1 MTLTIP
7 QLQELRHV
15 EAYDLATFLQ
25 GVEQAIKDGYEISL
39 EHNETYPY
47 GTIGHY
53 IVKMP
58 KSKGSVE
65 QVKEPVKKEVLTIK
79 VDASEVQSVV
89 DKAVEE
95 VKTLVEAHEAQQ
107 TTEGTEKQSDV
118 VVEAPKKAETATQDV
133 KAKPGRPAKGK

>member
-25 GVEQAIKDGYEISL
+25 GVEHAIKDGYEVSL
-39 EHNETYPY
+39 EYNETYPY

-65 QVKEPVKKEVLTIK
+65 QVKGPVKELAEQRTV
-79 VDASEVQSVV
+79 
-89 DKAVEE
+89 
-95 VKTLVEAHEAQQ
+95 
-107 TTEGTEKQSDV
+107 EGTQEPSEA
-118 VVEAPKKAETATQDV
+118 VVEAPKKA
-133 KAKPGRPAKGK
+133 GRPAKGK

>member
-25 GVEQAIKDGYEISL
+25 GVEHAIKDGYEISL

-53 IVKMP
+53 IVKMVP
-58 KSKGSVE
+58 SKWTVQE
-65 QVKEPVKKEVLTIK
+65 VKAPVKKEVLTIK
-79 VDASEVQSVV
+79 VDASEVQAVV

-95 VKTLVEAHEAQQ
+95 VKTLVEASEL
-107 TTEGTEKQSDV
+107 EKVVQSTQEELKAA
-118 VVEAPKKAETATQDV
+118 VEAPKKA
-133 KAKPGRPAKGK
+133 GRPAKGK

>member
-39 EHNETYPY
+39 EYNETYPY

-58 KSKGSVE
+58 PKGWTV
-65 QVKEPVKKEVLTIK
+65 QKVKEPVKE
-79 VDASEVQSVV
+79 
-89 DKAVEE
+89 AVE
-95 VKTLVEAHEAQQ
+95 QQ
-107 TTEGTEKQSDV
+107 TTEGTQDQSDA

-133 KAKPGRPAKGK
+133 KAKPGRPAKSK

>member
-58 KSKGSVE
+58 KRKGSLE
-65 QVKEPVKKEVLTIK
+65 QVKEPVKEV
-79 VDASEVQSVV
+79 
-89 DKAVEE
+89 VE
-95 VKTLVEAHEAQQ
+95 QG
-107 TTEGTEKQSDV
+107 TTEGTQDQSEA
-118 VVEAPKKAETATQDV
+118 VVEAPKKA
-133 KAKPGRPAKGK
+133 GRPAKGK

>member
-25 GVEQAIKDGYEISL
+25 GVAQAIKDGYEISL

-58 KSKGSVE
+58 KSKDSVE
-65 QVKEPVKKEVLTIK
+65 QVKEPVKKEVLTLKI
-79 VDASEVQSVV
+79 DASEVQAVV

-95 VKTLVEAHEAQQ
+95 VKTLVEASEL
-107 TTEGTEKQSDV
+107 EKVVQSTQEEIKAT
-118 VVEAPKKAETATQDV
+118 VEAPKKA
-133 KAKPGRPAKGK
+133 GRPAKGK

>member
-65 QVKEPVKKEVLTIK
+65 QVKEPVKER
-79 VDASEVQSVV
+79 AEQ
-89 DKAVEE
+89 
-95 VKTLVEAHEAQQ
+95 
-107 TTEGTEKQSDV
+107 EGTQESSDAV
-118 VVEAPKKAETATQDV
+118 IEAPKKA
-133 KAKPGRPAKGK
+133 GRPAKGQ

>member
-39 EHNETYPY
+39 EYNETYPY

-58 KSKGSVE
+58 KSKGSVK
-65 QVKEPVKKEVLTIK
+65 QVKEPVKE
-79 VDASEVQSVV
+79 
-89 DKAVEE
+89 
-95 VKTLVEAHEAQQ
+95 LVEQQ
-107 TTEGTEKQSDV
+107 TTEGTQEEVQA
-118 VVEAPKKAETATQDV
+118 VVEAPKKA
-133 KAKPGRPAKGK
+133 GRPAKGK

>member
-15 EAYDLATFLQ
+15 EAFDLATFLR

-58 KSKGSVE
+58 KSKDSVE
-65 QVKEPVKKEVLTIK
+65 QVKETVKEF
-79 VDASEVQSVV
+79 
-89 DKAVEE
+89 VE
-95 VKTLVEAHEAQQ
+95 QQ
-107 TTEGTEKQSDV
+107 TAEGTQDQSEAA
-118 VVEAPKKAETATQDV
+118 VEAPKKA
-133 KAKPGRPAKGK
+133 GRPTKGK

>member
-65 QVKEPVKKEVLTIK
+65 QVKELAE
-79 VDASEVQSVV
+79 
-89 DKAVEE
+89 
-95 VKTLVEAHEAQQ
+95 QQ
-107 TTEGTEKQSDV
+107 TTEGTQEEVQA
-118 VVEAPKKAETATQDV
+118 VVEAPKKA
-133 KAKPGRPAKGK
+133 GRPAKGK

>member
-1 MTLTIP
+1 MTLTI
-7 QLQELRHV
+7 QQQQELRHV
-15 EAYDLATFLQ
+15 EAFDLATFLQ
-25 GVEQAIKDGYEISL
+25 GFDQAVKDGYSLSL

-53 IVKMP
+53 IVKMIP
-58 KSKGSVE
+58 SKCTVQE
-65 QVKEPVKKEVLTIK
+65 VKVPVKKEVLTLK
-79 VDASEVQSVV
+79 VDASEVQAVV

-95 VKTLVEAHEAQQ
+95 VKVLVEAHEAQQ
-107 TTEGTEKQSDV
+107 TTEGTEKQAGA

>member
-39 EHNETYPY
+39 EYNETYPY

-65 QVKEPVKKEVLTIK
+65 QAKEPVKALAE
-79 VDASEVQSVV
+79 
-89 DKAVEE
+89 
-95 VKTLVEAHEAQQ
+95 QQ
-107 TTEGTEKQSDV
+107 ATEGIQEQSEA
-118 VVEAPKKAETATQDV
+118 VVEAPKKA
-133 KAKPGRPAKGK
+133 GRPAKGK